1 MKSYN
6 KSALRGEKYDD
17 KDWQADMHA
26 AGVFIP
32 DDLLYTPDGPMY
44 AMQKIREQNV
54 NSFMKHD
61 GLNEKEAQMKADDM
75 YKTAMSSYKGLLR

>member
-6 KSALRGEKYDD
+6 KGALRGEKYDD
-17 KDWQADMHA
+17 KDWQADLNE

-32 DDLLYTPDGPMY
+32 DDLLYTSQGPMY

-54 NSFMKHD
+54 NSFMKHE
-61 GLNEKEAQMKADDM
+61 GLDETAAQKKADEM
-75 YKTAMSSYKGLLR
+75 YRMAVDSYKGLLP